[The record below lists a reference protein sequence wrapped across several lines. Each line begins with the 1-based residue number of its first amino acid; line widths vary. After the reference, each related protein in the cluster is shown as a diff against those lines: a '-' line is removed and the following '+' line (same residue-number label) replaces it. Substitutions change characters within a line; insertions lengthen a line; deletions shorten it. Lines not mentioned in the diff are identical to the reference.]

1 MKIEEFNSLVNRGVV
16 LLDGAMGSNLMLK
29 GMPKGV
35 CTELWVSE
43 HPDIQLEIQRGY
55 VEAGSQII
63 YAPTFQANRISLGNH
78 GLENRVGELNK
89 RLVAMAKEAADGKA
103 YVAGDISSTGRF
115 TEEYTILMD
124 VYKEQMEALA
134 EAGADLLAIET
145 MIGMDET
152 MAAIDAAKSVC
163 DLPIICTMTT
173 EADGSLLLGG
183 NIYEACAA
191 YEAMGASA
199 VGLNCSLGPD
209 QLEAIVRGIRNC
221 VNIPVV
227 IKPNAGVPFIN
238 EKGEAIYSMEAD
250 AFGRHMKT
258 LIDAGANIV
267 GGCCGTNASY
277 IRALKAQL
285 EN

>member
-1 MKIEEFNSLVNRGVV
+1 MMKIEEFNGLVKNGVV

-35 CTELWVSE
+35 CTEKWVSE
-43 HPDIQLEIQRGY
+43 HPDVQIEIQRGY
-55 VEAGSQII
+55 VDAGSQII

-78 GLENRVGELNK
+78 GLEKDVASLNK
-89 RLVAMAKEAADGKA
+89 LLVERAKEAADGRA
-103 YVAGDISSTGRF
+103 LVAGDISSTGRF
-115 TEEYTILMD
+115 TEEYTVLMD
-124 VYKEQMEALA
+124 VYKEQMDALVQ
-134 EAGADLLAIET
+134 AGVDLLAIET

-191 YEAMGASA
+191 YEAMGATA

-221 VNIPVV
+221 VSIPVV

-238 EKGEAIYSMEAD
+238 DKGEAIYSMDAE
-250 AFGRHMKT
+250 AFGHHMKT
-258 LIDAGANIV
+258 LIDTGANIV

-285 EN
+285 

>member
-1 MKIEEFNSLVNRGVV
+1 MRIDEFNQLVNEGIV
-16 LLDGAMGSNLMLK
+16 LLDGAMGSNLMLR

-35 CTELWVSE
+35 CTEVWICE
-43 HPDIQLEIQRGY
+43 HPQIQLDIQREY

-63 YAPTFQANRISLGNH
+63 YAPTFQANRISLENH
-78 GLENRVGELNK
+78 GLADHVMDLNK
-89 RLVAMAKEAADGKA
+89 RLVSVAKEAANGKA

-115 TEEYTILMD
+115 TEEYTILLD
-124 VYKEQMEALA
+124 VYKEQMTALV
-134 EAGADLLAIET
+134 EAGVDLFAIET

-152 MAAIDAAKSVC
+152 MAAIDAAKSVS

-209 QLEAIVRGIRNC
+209 QLEAIVRGIRKC
-221 VNIPVV
+221 VSIPVV
-227 IKPNAGVPFIN
+227 IKPNAGVPYISD
-238 EKGEAIYSMEAD
+238 KGEAIYSMNAED
-250 AFGRHMKT
+250 FGHHMKV
-258 LIDAGANIV
+258 LMDAGANIV

-285 EN
+285 L